1 MAWTEAERVSIRR
14 YLGFSRFYLTEDP
27 RLESAITGVQQV
39 SDGGLFPDTSTEVAI
54 RGMLASLA
62 TIETQMDEC
71 AAYAMAMSDNGT
83 SVDYGYRM
91 QLAMKRGRLYIGA
104 ISDALQCSPRR
115 DYFSSVRPRPQGPF
129 RTSES

>member
-1 MAWTEAERVSIRR
+1 MFVESERVSIRR

-39 SDGGLFPDTSTEVAI
+39 SDGGTFPDTSTEVAI
-54 RGMLASLA
+54 RSMLVSLA

-71 AAYAMAMSDNGT
+71 AANAMVLKDNAT
-83 SVDYGYRM
+83 YVDYGYRL

-115 DYFSSVRPRPQGPF
+115 DYFSSVRPRPDGPF